1 MGTNALL
8 RDGGEINIQQSNGRS
23 VSSLR
28 QGPLCGA
35 SLDHLVGAH
44 EQGDNRPQGIAHYGC
59 RPNMTFRMQ
68 ASRWRTKGSS
78 FRDFCGVLLYVSRP
92 VLFLAEPTFFCLLH
106 PPLIHIETQP
116 PLNGI
121 ITIKL
126 NTAILPRLMPPAFR
140 PP

>member
-78 FRDFCGVLLYVSRP
+78 FRDFCAVLLYVSRSS
-92 VLFLAEPTFFCLLH
+92 LLQYCFSLNQHFLSPSSAADTHRDSTPT
-106 PPLIHIETQP
+106 
-116 PLNGI
+116 
-121 ITIKL
+121 
-126 NTAILPRLMPPAFR
+126 
-140 PP
+140 